1 MNKISRLSEVINL
14 MQLPE
19 SKARYSEGEYPWE
32 EQSKT
37 IVQLL
42 EAVNLDSPHQLK
54 DAQLVVL
61 YGLRYDEPHYKV
73 DPQTE
78 LSAHVFI
85 DIFGE
90 SERVQ
95 KLVLSLLRLKQFD
108 QKKLHPLVS
117 YTKGYNAKMSSVML
131 EFMIQCIKSQ
141 CYTLDASAILWHVAN
156 FLLTPKK
163 RRQTKDQL
171 ATHLRII
178 QAMHSRFFMLDI
190 GYPQNP
196 TIGHLE
202 FREAI
207 SGKLFL
213 EPGYMERFYKKYLR
227 NE

>member
-1 MNKISRLSEVINL
+1 MEKISRLSEVITL
-14 MQLPE
+14 MRLPE
-19 SKARYSEGEYPWE
+19 SEARYPDGKYPWE
-32 EQSKT
+32 ELAKP
-37 IVQLL
+37 IMQLL
-42 EAVNLDSPHQLK
+42 EAVDLDSPHQLK
-54 DAQLVVL
+54 EAQLVVL
-61 YGLRYDEPHYKV
+61 YGLRYDEPNYKV

-90 SERVQ
+90 NKRVRE
-95 KLVLSLLRLKQFD
+95 LVLSLLRTKQFD

-117 YTKGYNAKMSSVML
+117 CIKGYNAKMSSVML

-178 QAMHSRFFMLDI
+178 QAMHSRFFILDI

-196 TIGHLE
+196 TVGHLE
-202 FREAI
+202 FRDAI
-207 SGKLFL
+207 SGKIFL
-213 EPGYMERFYKKYLR
+213 EPGYMERFYKKHLY